1 MSEATLTKA
10 EPSSVITER
19 EFSYEGAMQLLPVNF
34 KRFTCLV
41 IDSECS
47 EGANRNPS
55 GTDFPNE
62 STTVVTTNDKSCLS
76 YEYHQLI

>member
-1 MSEATLTKA
+1 MSEATLTKV

-34 KRFTCLV
+34 KRFMCVV

-47 EGANRNPS
+47 EGANKDPS
-55 GTDFPNE
+55 GADFPNE
-62 STTVVTTNDKSCLS
+62 TTTVVTINDKSYMFVL
-76 YEYHQLI
+76 